1 MIKKTI
7 MKNKLLMTLS
17 ISMSLM
23 LIFLNLKC
31 FNSESREKS
40 DSTKNNTTQ
49 QKYDSLNMK
58 LKSPNDTLNK
68 FADLNKDAF
77 KLHYDAIV
85 IDTHNDILMPVM
97 MENADITKEL
107 SSTQSDL
114 IRWQKGGLDV
124 QVFSIYIP
132 EKIKNHH
139 YSYAMK
145 LIDELEK
152 TAAEN
157 PDKLYLTHN
166 YDSLMANVNKG
177 RVCGLMGSEGGNMIE
192 GSIDKLETLYKRG
205 VRYLGLTWN
214 TSNAIAVSAMDETER
229 GKKGGLTEFGRE
241 VVQKMDELGM
251 MIDVSHLGE
260 TAFWDVI
267 NLSKNPIIASHSCVY
282 SLCPHFRNLKD
293 DQIKAI
299 AKSGGIISL
308 NFYCKFLDPGA
319 MQEPVENIHK
329 KLKKEMKQFEEK
341 DGDDLIAF
349 NEDRY
354 KYLTD
359 NPLSGGTS
367 IDKLIDH
374 IDYIVKLVG
383 IDYVGLG
390 SDFDGGVFT
399 PNEIYDAT
407 CYPIITKKLVERGY
421 SEQDIRKIL
430 GLNFLRV
437 FKKVCG

>member
-1 MIKKTI
+1 MIFTFLNFKCFESGSRELSDSE
-7 MKNKLLMTLS
+7 KNKTTELS
-17 ISMSLM
+17 Y
-23 LIFLNLKC
+23 
-31 FNSESREKS
+31 
-40 DSTKNNTTQ
+40 DSTKMNQ
-49 QKYDSLNMK
+49 S
-58 LKSPNDTLNK
+58 SSIDTINK
-68 FADLNKDAF
+68 FTDLNKDAF
-77 KLHYDAIV
+77 KFHYDAIV

-97 MENADITKEL
+97 LESADITKEL

-132 EKIKNHH
+132 EKIKSHH
-139 YSYAMK
+139 FSYAMK
-145 LIDELEK
+145 LIDEMESM
-152 TAAEN
+152 ASQN
-157 PDKLYLTHN
+157 PDLLYLANN
-166 YDSLMANVNKG
+166 YETLMAGINKG
-177 RVCGLMGSEGGNMIE
+177 KLCGLMGAEGGNMVE
-192 GSIDKLETLYKRG
+192 GSMENLETLYNRG

-229 GKKGGLTEFGRE
+229 SRKGGLTKFGE
-241 VVQKMDELGM
+241 QVVEKMDELGM

-267 NLSKNPIIASHSCVY
+267 KLSKNPIIASHSCVY

-299 AKSGGIISL
+299 AKSGGFISV
-308 NFYCKFLDPGA
+308 NFYCKFLDPDVSTS
-319 MQEPVENIHK
+319 QVESIHA
-329 KLKKEMKQFEEK
+329 KLKHEMKQFEEK
-341 DGDDLIAF
+341 DGNDLITF

-354 KYLTD
+354 QYLLD
-359 NPLSGGTS
+359 NPPKGGTS
-367 IDKLIDH
+367 VDKLIDH

-390 SDFDGGVFT
+390 SDFDGGIFT

-407 CYPIITKKLVERGY
+407 CYPIITRKLIERGY

-430 GLNFLRV
+430 GFNFLRV